1 MNLLLTLGPLIF
13 ILPSLAFGSPE
24 ELKTLYD
31 RKVDFIIQDYSSN
44 IIQIPT
50 WLNTFSS
57 ENGTWTDVDYTA
69 GCTARRANW
78 PAQQHFIRIVTMAS
92 QYRADP
98 ANSTQL
104 LPYISKAMDY
114 WFDHNYAPDA
124 CLDQGGLPNSEC
136 PCGTPGFWNTN
147 WFGQMILMPK
157 LISNTCILLKSNLTT
172 TQQGNCT
179 LVSQRVY
186 NRIDTDVLGIGP
198 MTGANMLDAATSV
211 LNLGLLTDN
220 ETLAR
225 DALNHFYNQTTIT
238 PGTGVDGVKIDG
250 SYLQHFA
257 QLYTG
262 NYGKDFINSVV
273 VAYIQ
278 TSNTSFAPPAESQSA
293 FLTLM
298 NGTEWMIIS
307 NHTATTK
314 ASSDNNSNS
323 TLLWEYSVIGRMVSF
338 LAADKQA
345 SGGVALNLTRIQLAA
360 EGWQNASSIQ
370 SIVQRLSDLKTESSS
385 EGQGKLSGT
394 RSFYTSDYLVHR
406 GSNYVTTLK
415 SFSTRTTNSECNN
428 DQNPFGFHLS
438 DGSIFSY
445 IDGDEYIDVF
455 GSYDWNLI
463 PGTTVDYGATPF
475 GCNITQFYG
484 NTTFVGSVT
493 RNKEGASSQGGMAV
507 MQYLNPMTGSL
518 RWEKTFYFFPGF
530 YAVQIGPIY
539 SQGTAPIVTT
549 LDQSNLKGDVY
560 VNNQKLSVN
569 QFTSSQDSKSKHT
582 NIWHNRILYTVL
594 DPHTS
599 STANSTSSP
608 NLRINTAA
616 HDVND
621 WSSIGISQ
629 GKATQPVFT
638 ATIQH
643 PPAALMEGG
652 SNSTTA
658 PVTYIAQLNVDAK
671 QEQNPESLI
680 QFIYQD
686 DQALGKVR
694 GAYHVK
700 DKTIALAFWTAGSYQ
715 TPWGIS
721 VKTNQPILT
730 FFTMEKQ
737 SYTLT
742 VSDPTQLLTQVNVTV
757 TQDHAESKDYSVNLP
772 QGPVAGSS
780 VNVV

>member
-1 MNLLLTLGPLIF
+1 MNILFALCSF
-13 ILPSLAFGSPE
+13 IIVPFVAFASPE

-31 RKVDFIIQDYSSN
+31 RKVDFIIQDYSNN

-50 WLNTFSS
+50 WLNTFSA
-57 ENGTWTDVDYTA
+57 ENGTWTDVDYTS

-78 PAQQHFIRIVTMAS
+78 PAQQHFIRIATMAS

-98 ANSTQL
+98 TNSTQL
-104 LPYISKAMDY
+104 LPYIQKAMDY
-114 WFDHNYAPDA
+114 WFDNNYAPDA

-172 TQQGNCT
+172 TQRGNCT

-198 MTGANMLDAATSV
+198 MTGANMLDSATSA
-211 LNLGLLTDN
+211 LNLALLTDN

-225 DALNHFYNQTTIT
+225 DALNHFYNQTIIT
-238 PGTGVDGVKIDG
+238 PGTGIDGVKIDG

-278 TSNTSFAPPAESQSA
+278 TSNTSFAPPAASQSA
-293 FLTLM
+293 FLTLI
-298 NGTEWMIIS
+298 NGTEWMIIN
-307 NHTATTK
+307 NHTSN
-314 ASSDNNSNS
+314 ASSNS

-345 SGGVALNLTRIQLAA
+345 SGGVALNLTRIQLAV
-360 EGWQNASSIQ
+360 EGWQNASSIK
-370 SIVQRLSDLKTESSS
+370 SIVQHLDDLKTQSSP
-385 EGQGKLSGT
+385 GQGKLSGT

-406 GSNYVTTLK
+406 SPNYVTTLK

-455 GSYDWNLI
+455 ASYDWNLI

-493 RNKEGASSQGGMAV
+493 RNREGSSPQGGMAV

-549 LDQSNLKGDVY
+549 LDQSNLKSDVY

-569 QFTSSQDSKSKHT
+569 QFTASQDRKSKHT

-594 DPHTS
+594 DQHT
-599 STANSTSSP
+599 NSTIP

-629 GKATQPVFT
+629 GRATQPIFT

-643 PPAALMEGG
+643 PPAALTEGS
-652 SNSTTA
+652 SNNTTA
-658 PVTYIAQLNVDAK
+658 PVTYIAQLNVDTK
-671 QEQNPESLI
+671 QDENPERLV
-680 QFIYQD
+680 QFVYQD
-686 DQALGKVR
+686 DQTLGKVR

-721 VKTNQPILT
+721 VKTSQPILT
-730 FFTMEKQ
+730 FFTMETHF
-737 SYTLT
+737 YTLT
-742 VSDPTQLLTQVNVTV
+742 VSDPTQLLTQVNITV
-757 TQDHAESKDYSVNLP
+757 TQDHADAKDYSVNLP
-772 QGPVAGSS
+772 QGPLAGSS
-780 VNVV
+780 VIVVV

>member
-582 NIWHNRILYTVL
+582 NI
-594 DPHTS
+594 
-599 STANSTSSP
+599 
-608 NLRINTAA
+608 
-616 HDVND
+616 
-621 WSSIGISQ
+621 
-629 GKATQPVFT
+629 
-638 ATIQH
+638 
-643 PPAALMEGG
+643 
-652 SNSTTA
+652 
-658 PVTYIAQLNVDAK
+658 
-671 QEQNPESLI
+671 
-680 QFIYQD
+680 
-686 DQALGKVR
+686 
-694 GAYHVK
+694 
-700 DKTIALAFWTAGSYQ
+700 
-715 TPWGIS
+715 
-721 VKTNQPILT
+721 
-730 FFTMEKQ
+730 
-737 SYTLT
+737 
-742 VSDPTQLLTQVNVTV
+742 
-757 TQDHAESKDYSVNLP
+757 
-772 QGPVAGSS
+772 
-780 VNVV
+780 